1 MKKTKVVLCVLVL
14 CAMVIGQLLVLT
26 ACKEETYDANN
37 FIADTS
43 SAKIVK
49 EKITLNLFVPRS
61 QQHLQDWNKMRLF
74 KELEEETNIAIKFSY
89 GDVSSYESQKSN
101 AWASRHKPDAFFLWN
116 KISDQI
122 TESKLGTIRP
132 IDDLIDS
139 YAPNYKALL
148 DADPE
153 IKKTAQLLDGKMY
166 STVTINTVPR
176 DWTFKQYINID
187 WIYQALV
194 NEVLQ
199 LSDLGLT
206 SMPNINNAEEKNL
219 LLPNTT
225 EEFYKVLKA
234 FKDMGK
240 TPLSSIGYSNNLR
253 SFLMSAFGYVTTGVA
268 LDKNDSVMFVQETDN
283 YREYLKFARR
293 LFSDGL
299 IDNTIFTNTTESA
312 FFAKADSL
320 GSFDSSSAYLVVG
333 KNKDSQY
340 TALPPLT
347 SSINSAKMWL
357 DYDNKY
363 DATTLMIPTTTPYYR
378 EIMRWIDRLYSPK
391 YIEMQAF
398 GKENE
403 DWTWD
408 NAEKSSFTFNVPEG
422 QSIERFRGTLTP
434 SVGLG
439 QITYWDGQF
448 VLKENNLVTQKINA
462 ETQVYLE
469 YMTKSFPKVKF
480 TSQETDTLALIT
492 TGLNSVTTDF
502 EKLVING
509 DKEHDINNDSVWE
522 QFKQSLIRAG
532 LENYKTIYQTA
543 YNRYKA

>member
-1 MKKTKVVLCVLVL
+1 
-14 CAMVIGQLLVLT
+14 
-26 ACKEETYDANN
+26 
-37 FIADTS
+37 
-43 SAKIVK
+43 
-49 EKITLNLFVPRS
+49 
-61 QQHLQDWNKMRLF
+61 
-74 KELEEETNIAIKFSY
+74 
-89 GDVSSYESQKSN
+89 
-101 AWASRHKPDAFFLWN
+101 
-116 KISDQI
+116 
-122 TESKLGTIRP
+122 
-132 IDDLIDS
+132 
-139 YAPNYKALL
+139 
-148 DADPE
+148 
-153 IKKTAQLLDGKMY
+153 
-166 STVTINTVPR
+166 
-176 DWTFKQYINID
+176 
-187 WIYQALV
+187 
-194 NEVLQ
+194 
-199 LSDLGLT
+199 
-206 SMPNINNAEEKNL
+206 
-219 LLPNTT
+219 
-225 EEFYKVLKA
+225 
-234 FKDMGK
+234 
-240 TPLSSIGYSNNLR
+240 
-253 SFLMSAFGYVTTGVA
+253 
-268 LDKNDSVMFVQETDN
+268 
-283 YREYLKFARR
+283 
-293 LFSDGL
+293 
-299 IDNTIFTNTTESA
+299 
-312 FFAKADSL
+312 
-320 GSFDSSSAYLVVG
+320 
-333 KNKDSQY
+333 
-340 TALPPLT
+340 
-347 SSINSAKMWL
+347 
-357 DYDNKY
+357 
-363 DATTLMIPTTTPYYR
+363 
-378 EIMRWIDRLYSPK
+378 MRWIDRLYSPK